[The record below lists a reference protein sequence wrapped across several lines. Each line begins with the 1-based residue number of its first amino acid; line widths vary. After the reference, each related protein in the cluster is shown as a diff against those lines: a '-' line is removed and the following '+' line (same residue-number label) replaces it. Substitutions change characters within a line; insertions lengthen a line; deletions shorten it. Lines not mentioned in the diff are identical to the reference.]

1 MLGRGSAP
9 ASTLSPAPQPTAS
22 AAAAS
27 GSPSRGAQPLPRA
40 HRKDLVG
47 NPDVVRRAPAER
59 RRTSLMG
66 WPVGGA
72 PMNFGLTT
80 LE

>member
-1 MLGRGSAP
+1 MLGRVSAP
-9 ASTLSPAPQPTAS
+9 ASTLSPAAQATAS

-40 HRKDLVG
+40 RREDLVG
-47 NPDVVRRAPAER
+47 NPDAVRRGPVEG
-59 RRTSLMG
+59 RRTSPKG

-72 PMNFGLTT
+72 TLKFDLTT
-80 LE
+80 RE